1 MSKYPAVEEVV
12 RRIKEDAERRL
23 GSIAKSFPAAMA
35 RKNAGVVHNH
45 VRAAASSCLKAAMV
59 YARHDRNYALA
70 QQYCS
75 RCADYADTLA
85 DVARQGLMG
94 TPWSGL
100 YVMFGGLMA
109 GRFDKAQQV
118 AHWMA
123 QCPVV
128 AQDAADPHDPLAM
141 LSGYAVLD
149 LCEKFENYRHERFDT
164 SWHAT
169 HPFFGP
175 LSVYLD
181 LWQAVLN
188 RDQAAFDSG
197 MQRREDHC
205 VRLSKRKDEGRL
217 EFGGGEDSK
226 YIVDFMGIGC
236 AIVARRHGMSCDVDT
251 TYLPRAMVAIALG

>member
-1 MSKYPAVEEVV
+1 MPKYPPQEEIV
-12 RRIKEDAERRL
+12 RRIKESAERKL
-23 GSIAKSFPAAMA
+23 GAIAKSFPAAIA
-35 RKNAGVVHNH
+35 RKDAEAVHNH

-75 RCADYADTLA
+75 RCADYADTLV
-85 DVARQGLMG
+85 DTARQGLMG
-94 TPWSGL
+94 TPWSGFYVL
-100 YVMFGGLMA
+100 YCSLLA

-118 AHWMA
+118 AQWMV

-149 LCEKFENYRHERFDT
+149 LREKFENYRHERYDT

-181 LWQAVLN
+181 LWQAILS
-188 RDQAAFDSG
+188 RDQAAFDAA
-197 MQRREDHC
+197 MERREDHC
-205 VRLSKRKDEGRL
+205 VRLARQKDEGRL

-236 AIVARRHGMSCDVDT
+236 AIVARRHGMTCDVDT
-251 TYLPRAMVAIALG
+251 TYLPRAMVDLASG